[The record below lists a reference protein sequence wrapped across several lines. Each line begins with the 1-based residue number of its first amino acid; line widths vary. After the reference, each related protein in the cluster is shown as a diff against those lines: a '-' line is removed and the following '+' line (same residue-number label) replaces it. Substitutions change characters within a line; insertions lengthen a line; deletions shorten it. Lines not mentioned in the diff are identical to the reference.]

1 MCVCDGGGV
10 CVMMRGVESLHVCVI
25 PIYATCTYIH
35 VDWCHQ
41 DQVLPRLHVL
51 AASLRAAL

>member
-1 MCVCDGGGV
+1 MCVCV